1 MMRRVPGDGI
11 ELAVWEEGDGP
22 AVLLLHGF
30 PDTHRLWRHQ
40 AVALMRSGLRTIAPD
55 LRGRGESG
63 RPSAVEDYDIRHS
76 VADMTSVLD
85 ALGVERAHVVG
96 HDWGAVVAWLLAAL
110 HPERV
115 DHLVVMS
122 VGHPATAQRRTLEQ
136 REKAWYTLLFQFEDV
151 AERLLVRDGWQLFR
165 EWLRDEGDVE
175 DYIADLSRDGALTAG
190 LRWYRA
196 NLAPRLQLES
206 PPPLPAIRAPTL
218 GIWSSGDHYLTEDR
232 MTASAACVSAP
243 WRYERL
249 DGVGHWMQLDAP
261 DRVTQLLL
269 DFLPTPR

>member
-40 AVALMRSGLRTIAPD
+40 AAALMRSGLRTIAPD

-218 GIWSSGDHYLTEDR
+218 GVWSSGDHYLTEDR